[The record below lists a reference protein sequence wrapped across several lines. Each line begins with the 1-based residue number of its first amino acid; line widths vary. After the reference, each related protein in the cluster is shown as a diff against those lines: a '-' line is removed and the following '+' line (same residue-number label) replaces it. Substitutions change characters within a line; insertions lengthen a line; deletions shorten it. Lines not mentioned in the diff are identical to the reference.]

1 MRLPLRTR
9 PSFVVMVL
17 GSVRMSPFSSKLVTY
32 FRTVFS
38 LNRTA
43 RPMVR

>member
-17 GSVRMSPFSSKLVTY
+17 GSVRMSPFSSRPATY

-38 LNRTA
+38 LSCTA
-43 RPMVR
+43 FPMVR